1 MLSGDGPIFLQLA
14 ERVAEDI
21 INGTYAEDTAV
32 PSTNEYAAFYQISP
46 ITAAKGI
53 GVLVEQEALYKKRG
67 IGMFV
72 SPGARERLL
81 AARKAAFREQRLAP
95 LLHEAELLGI
105 DRDELARMI
114 TAPVNT
120 APMSTASMNTDKDH
134 S

>member
-21 INGTYAEDTAV
+21 INGTYAEETAV

-53 GVLVEQEALYKKRG
+53 GVLVEQDALYKKRG
-67 IGMFV
+67 IGIFV

-81 AARKAAFREQRLAP
+81 AGRKATFREQRLAP

-105 DRDELARMI
+105 DRDELTAMI
-114 TAPVNT
+114 ATTPPT
-120 APMSTASMNTDKDH
+120 TTTTPPLTDKDH

>member
-21 INGTYAEDTAV
+21 INGTYAEETAV
-32 PSTNEYAAFYQISP
+32 PSTNEYAAFYTMSP
-46 ITAAKGI
+46 ITASKGI
-53 GVLVEQEALYKKRG
+53 GVLVEQGVLYKKRG

-81 AARKAAFREQRLAP
+81 AERKAIFREQRLTP

-105 DRDELARMI
+105 DRSELARMI
-114 TAPVNT
+114 TAPHPT
-120 APMSTASMNTDKDH
+120 ALKNADKDL

>member
-21 INGTYAEDTAV
+21 INGTYAEETAI
-32 PSTNEYAAFYQISP
+32 PSTNEYAAFYTISP
-46 ITAAKGI
+46 ITASKGI
-53 GVLVEQEALYKKRG
+53 GILVEQGALYKKRG

-81 AARKAAFREQRLAP
+81 AERKATFREQRLGP

-114 TAPVNT
+114 AE
-120 APMSTASMNTDKDH
+120 PMTTDKDL

>member
-21 INGTYAEDTAV
+21 INGTYAEETAV

-72 SPGARERLL
+72 SQGARGRPVTRTFRSPASCRALPAQRER
-81 AARKAAFREQRLAP
+81 RCP
-95 LLHEAELLGI
+95 W
-105 DRDELARMI
+105 
-114 TAPVNT
+114 P
-120 APMSTASMNTDKDH
+120 P
-134 S
+134 

>member
-21 INGTYAEDTAV
+21 INGTYAEETAV

-72 SPGARERLL
+72 SQGARGRLL
-81 AARKAAFREQRLAP
+81 AARKAAFREERLAP

-105 DRDELARMI
+105 DRHELAGMI
-114 TAPVNT
+114 AESTDTAPNDT
-120 APMSTASMNTDKDH
+120 NKDH